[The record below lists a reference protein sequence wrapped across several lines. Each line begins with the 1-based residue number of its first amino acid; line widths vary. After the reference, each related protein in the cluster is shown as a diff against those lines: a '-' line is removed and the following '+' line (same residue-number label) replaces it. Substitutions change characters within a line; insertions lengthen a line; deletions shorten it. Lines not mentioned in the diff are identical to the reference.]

1 MKPTRRKPK
10 SPIISKAKN
19 SPGRGRGACHAKV
32 GAGIAEQHKLARKTL
47 MRSRLKF
54 GVAFLGSA
62 RTKPGQVYYD
72 KNIEAAAAVAALG
85 YPIIH
90 GGGPGQMEA
99 SAKGAQIAGG
109 QSVGLGLHLGRKETV
124 TVTHDVS
131 IWFNDFS
138 PRIDTFRHLSRVAMV
153 FFPGGIG
160 SLHEAMSVI
169 DHIMQ
174 KKAPVRPIIFFEPDS
189 ENPFWQGFFQWLQ
202 DTVMTKGLLKAE
214 EIHFVKIA
222 RSVDELVGFV
232 QQADKKT
239 N

>member
-10 SPIISKAKN
+10 SHAVSRA
-19 SPGRGRGACHAKV
+19 SHAKL
-32 GAGIAEQHKLARKTL
+32 GAGIAQQHKRAAKTL
-47 MRSRLKF
+47 VKARLKF

-62 RTKPGQVYYD
+62 RTKPGQLYYD

-99 SAKGAQIAGG
+99 SAKGAQKAGG
-109 QSVGLGLHLGRKETV
+109 KSVGLCLHLGRKEKV
-124 TVTHDVS
+124 SVTHDVS

-138 PRIDTFRHLSRVAMV
+138 PRIDTFRHLSKVAMV

-160 SLHEAMSVI
+160 SLHEATSAI

-174 KKAPVRPIIFFEPDS
+174 KKAPARPIIFFEPDADK
-189 ENPFWQGFFQWLQ
+189 PFWHGFFQWLN
-202 DTVMTKGLLKAE
+202 DTVIKNGLLRAE

-222 RSVDELVGFV
+222 RSVDELVGFI
-232 QQADKKT
+232 QESEKACRKSK
-239 N
+239 